1 LGACSGFGECTA
13 RHLAA
18 KGAKVVLTARSVPAM
33 EKIVEEIK
41 EAGGEAAC
49 CKLDLTKD
57 EDHVAAF
64 AFAKETYGPVQ
75 FLFCNGGTAGV
86 EVNGMKPLHEM
97 TPDEIRVTTDAN
109 YFAVLLGFRYAY
121 DHFKEAGGGAIVIN
135 ASYTASMSTAVL
147 ALFKSPGGGGS
158 GGICAFDSGPPFR
171 SPSPL

>member
-1 LGACSGFGECTA
+1 M
-13 RHLAA
+13 
-18 KGAKVVLTARSVPAM
+18 LTARSVPAM
-33 EKIVEEIK
+33 EKIVAEIK

-49 CKLDLTKD
+49 CKLDLTKE
-57 EDHVAAF
+57 EDHIKAF
-64 AFAKETYGPVQ
+64 AFAKETYGPVE

-158 GGICAFDSGPPFR
+158 GGICAFGSAPPI
-171 SPSPL
+171 SPAL